1 MKRIWA
7 IVVILAVLATL
18 TIRAFY
24 ASRTPDAP
32 ALAAEP
38 ATRGSIVSVIAAT
51 GTLDAVTTVAVGS
64 QVSGTLQSLNADF
77 NSLVK
82 KGQVLARLE
91 PSLFESAVEQARA
104 NLVRAEADVEGS
116 RVALSDADRQ
126 LQRAQELSAHQLIA
140 AADLDAAV
148 VAQRSAEAEVKSSAA
163 QVTQARA
170 SLNQAEVNLSKTII
184 TSPID
189 GIVVS
194 RDVDVGQTVAAS
206 FQAPT
211 LFIIAADLTR
221 MQLKTS
227 IDEADVG
234 QIKPGEPVS
243 FTVDA
248 YPQEMFTGR
257 VEQVRLD
264 PTVESNVVTYSAI
277 VSAPNPELK
286 LKPGMTATVHVEVTR
301 HDDVV
306 RVPSAAVRFH
316 PSADLLKR
324 LGVSEPE
331 GRNAPDIA
339 TLWIQNGESM
349 QPVRVHVGV
358 SDGSFTEV
366 LDPTFAEGTRVV
378 TRVTL
383 PESSSTKSTTTSSPL
398 MPTPPGRP
406 PGR

>member
-7 IVVILAVLATL
+7 VVAILAVLATL
-18 TIRAFY
+18 TVRAFY
-24 ASRTPDAP
+24 ANRTPDAP
-32 ALAAEP
+32 GIVSEP
-38 ATRGSIVSVIAAT
+38 ATRGPIVSVISAT
-51 GTLDAVTTVAVGS
+51 GTLAAVTTVAVGS

-82 KGQVLARLE
+82 RGQVLARLE

-104 NLVRAEADVEGS
+104 NLVRAEADVERL
-116 RVALSDADRQ
+116 RVALSEADRQ
-126 LQRAQELSAHQLIA
+126 LQRARELSARQLIP

-148 VAQRSAEAEVKSSAA
+148 VARQSAEAQVKSAAA
-163 QVTQARA
+163 QATQARA
-170 SLNQAEVNLSKTII
+170 SLNQAEVNLSKTVI

-206 FQAPT
+206 LQAPT
-211 LFIIAADLTR
+211 LFSIAADMTR

-234 QIKPGEPVS
+234 RIEPDQPVS
-243 FTVDA
+243 FTVEA
-248 YPQEMFTGR
+248 YPEETFTGR
-257 VEQVRLD
+257 VEQVRLN

-277 VSAPNPELK
+277 VSAPNPQLK

-301 HDDVV
+301 RDDVV

-316 PSADLLKR
+316 PGADLLTR
-324 LGVSEPE
+324 LGVSQPE
-331 GRNAPDIA
+331 GKNAPDVA
-339 TLWIQNGESM
+339 TIWIQNGESI
-349 QPVRVHVGV
+349 QPVRVHVGA
-358 SDGSFTEV
+358 SDGSVTEI

-378 TRVTL
+378 TRVTV
-383 PESSSTKSTTTSSPL
+383 PESSGTKSTATSSPL
-398 MPTPPGRP
+398 MPTPPRRPGGR
-406 PGR
+406 